1 MSPELKARPTIYPES
16 TRANYPQH
24 SADVQFPTHTP
35 VPGFFHPLCQGW
47 TYSYSLLYATH
58 TLWPAPTPIL
68 WGSPWGRYSH
78 NSRLRVEESKWQ
90 SWAPTGPGLGPLHS
104 DAQLARQRRPP
115 ELTLALLLVLLHLNP
130 SLSAAL
136 LPGLLLALPLPL
148 LNVICGVVRWSG
160 GRPRTTWQLTPP
172 RWLAAKGT
180 REGPADW
187 MNGWRVSARFRDSW
201 PKSLLPST
209 LGF

>member
-1 MSPELKARPTIYPES
+1 MCYI
-16 TRANYPQH
+16 
-24 SADVQFPTHTP
+24 
-35 VPGFFHPLCQGW
+35 
-47 TYSYSLLYATH
+47 H
-58 TLWPAPTPIL
+58 TLTSA
-68 WGSPWGRYSH
+68 
-78 NSRLRVEESKWQ
+78 NSNSLRKPMREALSQVTLGVEESKWQ
-90 SWAPTGPGLGPLHS
+90 SWAPTGPGLGPLLS
-104 DAQLARQRRPP
+104 AAQLCSSEAPP

-187 MNGWRVSARFRDSW
+187 MNGWRVSGDSETHDRS
-201 PKSLLPST
+201 PYFLLHWVFSHIRIPE
-209 LGF
+209 FH